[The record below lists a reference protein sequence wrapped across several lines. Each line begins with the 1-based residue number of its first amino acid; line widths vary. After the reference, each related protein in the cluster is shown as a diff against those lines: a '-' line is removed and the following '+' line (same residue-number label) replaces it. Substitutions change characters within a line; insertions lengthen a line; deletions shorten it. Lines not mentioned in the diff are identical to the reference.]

1 MSTMEP
7 ILVQLLNSSE
17 PSVRFKAQVNVLGK
31 DAASPEVRQIQQEI
45 KTSPRVQALLSER
58 DSAGKLPY
66 HPYRKWLGAHWV
78 LACLADIGYPAGDES
93 LLPLRQQVQDWL
105 LSDAH
110 LKSIK
115 TLNGRVR
122 RCGSQE
128 GNAVYAMFT
137 LGLADD
143 RTAELADHLVRWQW
157 PDGGWNCDK
166 NPSASH
172 SSFMETLIPL
182 RGLNL
187 YGRATGSR
195 QVHAAVERAAEI
207 FLKRNLYQRQQDNT
221 IISPEFTRL
230 HYPCYWHYD
239 ILFGLKVMAE
249 AGFIDDRR
257 CQPALDLLTSRRM
270 PGGGFA
276 ADAKFYHLTQRKIS
290 GRSLVTWGS
299 TRKGS
304 LNEFVTADALFVLR
318 FR

>member
-1 MSTMEP
+1 MAAIDP
-7 ILVQLLNSSE
+7 ILNQLLNSSE
-17 PSVRFKAQVNVLGK
+17 PSVRYKAQVNILGR
-31 DAASPEVRQIQQEI
+31 DSGSPEVHQLQQEI
-45 KTSPRVQALLSER
+45 MTSPRVQVLLSER
-58 DSAGKLPY
+58 DSTGKLPY
-66 HPYRKWLGAHWV
+66 HPYNKWLGAHWL

-105 LSDAH
+105 LSEAH

-128 GNAVYAMFT
+128 GNAVYAMFA

-143 RTAELADHLVRWQW
+143 RTAELADHLLRWQW
-157 PDGGWNCDK
+157 VDGGWNCDK

-195 QVHAAVERAAEI
+195 QVQAAVERAAEV
-207 FLKRNLYQRQQDNT
+207 FLKRNLYQRQQDNS
-221 IISPEFTRL
+221 IISPVFTRL

-249 AGFIDDRR
+249 TGLIGDQR
-257 CQPALDLLTSRRM
+257 CQPALDMLASRRL

-276 ADAKFYHLTQRKIS
+276 ADAKFYQVTRRKIS
-290 GRSLVTWGS
+290 GRSLVAWGS
-299 TRKGS
+299 THKGS

>member
-1 MSTMEP
+1 MDP
-7 ILVQLLNSSE
+7 ILDLLLNSSE
-17 PSVRFKAQVNVLGK
+17 PSVRFKALVNVIGI
-31 DAASPEVRQIQQEI
+31 DAASPEARLLQQEV
-45 KTSPRVQALLSER
+45 KTSPRAQTLLSER
-58 DSAGKLPY
+58 DSAGMLPY
-66 HPYRKWLGAHWV
+66 HPYSKWHGAHWV

-93 LLPLRQQVQDWL
+93 LLPLRRQVQDWL
-105 LSDAH
+105 LSDKH

-128 GNAVYAMFT
+128 GNAVYAMFA

-143 RTAELADHLVRWQW
+143 RTAELADHLLRWQW
-157 PDGGWNCDK
+157 SDGGWNCDK
-166 NPSASH
+166 NPAASH
-172 SSFMETLIPL
+172 SSFMETLTPL

-187 YGRATGSR
+187 YARATGSP
-195 QVHAAVERAAEI
+195 QVYAAVERAAEI

-249 AGFIDDRR
+249 TGFITDRR
-257 CQPALDLLTSRRM
+257 CQPALDLLTSRRL

-276 ADAKFYHLTQRKIS
+276 AEAKFYQKTQRKIS

-299 TRKGS
+299 NRKGS
-304 LNEFVTADALFVLR
+304 LNEFVTVDALYVSR

>member
-1 MSTMEP
+1 MAAIDP
-7 ILVQLLNSSE
+7 ILDQLLNSSE
-17 PSVRFKAQVNVLGK
+17 PSVRYKAQVNILGR
-31 DAASPEVRQIQQEI
+31 DAGSPEVRQLQQEI
-45 KTSPRVQALLSER
+45 KTSPRVQVLLSER
-58 DSAGKLPY
+58 DPDGKLPY
-66 HPYRKWLGAHWV
+66 HPYNKWLGAHWL

-105 LSDAH
+105 LSEAH

-137 LGLADD
+137 LGLAND
-143 RTAELADHLVRWQW
+143 RTAELADHLLRWQW
-157 PDGGWNCDK
+157 TDGGWNCDK
-166 NPSASH
+166 NPSATH

-187 YGRATGSR
+187 YARATGSR
-195 QVHAAVERAAEI
+195 QVQAAVERAAEV
-207 FLKRNLYQRQQDNT
+207 FLKRNLYQRQQDST

-249 AGFIDDRR
+249 TGFIGDRR
-257 CQPALDLLTSRRM
+257 CQPALDMLASRRL

-276 ADAKFYHLTQRKIS
+276 ADAKFYRVTQRRTS

-299 TRKGS
+299 VRKGS
-304 LNEFVTADALFVLR
+304 LNEFVTADALFVLGSR
-318 FR
+318 